1 LDLEGEFSN
10 ELGGIILKSLNGDFS
25 GVVNG
30 KDASSDLCVSLNLES
45 VDFSIDQNDEVLT
58 LDLEGFVEVNVQGV
72 EFGFH
77 EDGKSVSLVSDD
89 LEVPGVESFEFNLD
103 VLLML
108 FPVFGNLEVEV
119 ESEAVNED
127 VEIVLPFSSFIFEF
141 DFVDE
146 GDISDLDFV
155 VFEDG
160 SEFSLVSGSP
170 VEVEVIDLGGMF
182 GDDSG
187 LGGSEDVEVV
197 NFDLLNGDFSLDNDL
212 VLVLEE
218 EFSVDTVN
226 LGLDLDLVG
235 FDLDCGISSE
245 HFDGSV
251 DTGVDFDSDGDDLLF
266 SFSSQSN
273 GHGIDVGMY
282 LFGD

>member
-1 LDLEGEFSN
+1 LYLDLEGEFSN

-25 GVVNG
+25 GVGNG
-30 KDASSDLCVSLNLES
+30 DDESSDLCVSLNLES
-45 VDFSIDQNDEVLT
+45 VEFSSDQNEEVFG

-72 EFGFH
+72 DFGFH
-77 EDGKSVSLVSDD
+77 EDGKSVSLVTDSGK
-89 LEVPGVESFEFNLD
+89 VPGVEVSEFNLD
-103 VLLML
+103 VNLDIES
-108 FPVFGNLEVEV
+108 VFGNLILEV

-127 VEIVLPFSSFIFEF
+127 VEIVLPSSSFIFEF

-146 GDISDLDFV
+146 GDILDLDFV
-155 VFEDG
+155 VSEDG
-160 SEFSLVSGSP
+160 IEFSLVSSSP
-170 VEVEVIDLGGMF
+170 VEVEVIDLDGVLS
-182 GDDSG
+182 DDSG
-187 LGGSEDVEVV
+187 LGGNEEVKV
-197 NFDLLNGDFSLDNDL
+197 VGLYLINGDLSLDNDL

-235 FDLDCGISSE
+235 LDLDCGISSE

-251 DTGVDFDSDGDDLLF
+251 DTGVDFDSDGDDSLF

-273 GHGIDVGMY
+273 GHG
-282 LFGD
+282 